1 VQRGYAIDDAEDEGQ
16 GRCVAAPVRN
26 DDEKVVAALGLAGT
40 LVQVDLDRIDALGK
54 LVKNYAGQIAERLGY
69 RRNTNHQPV

>member
-1 VQRGYAIDDAEDEGQ
+1 VYNDEQR
-16 GRCVAAPVRN
+16 
-26 DDEKVVAALGLAGT
+26 VVAALGVSGP

-69 RRNTNHQPV
+69 RRDNNHQPV

>member
-26 DDEKVVAALGLAGT
+26 DEEKVAAALGLAGT

-54 LVKNYAGQIAERLGY
+54 LVKNYAGQIAERPGY